1 VNVDELL
8 IEIRTN
14 VILGRV
20 DESDEGYDGDR
31 IGQPGVSE
39 LVNEALAN
47 GVPVKRV
54 LSEALSDAMEVVGK
68 KYETKEYL
76 IPDMLASAEC
86 VGTAMDILEP
96 QLVDAGVDS
105 KGRCVVATVEGDLHD
120 IGKNI
125 VATLIKGA
133 GYEIIDLGTSVPADR
148 IVEVVRDKQAQFLG
162 LSALLSTTMTKMP
175 VVMEQLQAAG
185 VRGDV
190 SVLVG
195 GAPVSASFAEQIGA
209 DAYCRD
215 AFEAVDTL
223 ERLRREHE

>member
-1 VNVDELL
+1 MNVEEILRQ
-8 IEIRTN
+8 IRTN

-39 LVNEALAN
+39 LVNEALDN

-105 KGRCVVATVEGDLHD
+105 KGRCVIATVEGDLHD

-223 ERLRREHE
+223 ERLQREHE

>member
-1 VNVDELL
+1 MNVDELL

-39 LVNEALAN
+39 LVNEALDN

-68 KYETKEYL
+68 KYETREYL

-105 KGRCVVATVEGDLHD
+105 KGRCVIATVEGDLHD

-223 ERLRREHE
+223 ERLQREHE

>member
-1 VNVDELL
+1 MNVDELL
-8 IEIRTN
+8 LEIRTN

-39 LVNEALAN
+39 LVNEGLAN

-54 LSEALSDAMEVVGK
+54 LSEALSDAMEVVGN

-96 QLVDAGVDS
+96 ELVDAGVDS

-125 VATLIKGA
+125 VATLIKSA

-175 VVMEQLQAAG
+175 VVMERLQAAG

-215 AFEAVDTL
+215 GFEAVDTL
-223 ERLRREHE
+223 GRLRGEHE

>member
-1 VNVDELL
+1 MNVDELL

-223 ERLRREHE
+223 ERLQKEHE

>member
-1 VNVDELL
+1 MNVDELL

-39 LVNEALAN
+39 LVNEALDN

-54 LSEALSDAMEVVGK
+54 LSESLSDAMEVVGK

-223 ERLRREHE
+223 ERLQREHE

>member
-1 VNVDELL
+1 MNVDELL

-39 LVNEALAN
+39 LVNEALDN
-47 GVPVKRV
+47 GVPAKRV

-223 ERLRREHE
+223 ERLRTERE

>member
-1 VNVDELL
+1 MNADELL

-39 LVNEALAN
+39 LVNEALDN

-223 ERLRREHE
+223 ERLQKEHE

>member
-1 VNVDELL
+1 MNVDELL

-105 KGRCVVATVEGDLHD
+105 KGRFVVATVEGDLHD

-223 ERLRREHE
+223 ERLQREHE

>member
-1 VNVDELL
+1 MNVDELL

-39 LVNEALAN
+39 LVNEALDN

-105 KGRCVVATVEGDLHD
+105 KGRCVIATVEGDLHD

-223 ERLRREHE
+223 ERLQREHE

>member
-1 VNVDELL
+1 MNVDELL

-223 ERLRREHE
+223 ERLQREHE

>member
-1 VNVDELL
+1 MNVEEILRQ
-8 IEIRTN
+8 IRTN

-20 DESDEGYDGDR
+20 DESDEGYDGDMV
-31 IGQPGVSE
+31 GQPGVSE
-39 LVNEALAN
+39 LVDEAVAN
-47 GVPVKRV
+47 GVPVKRI
-54 LSEALSDAMEVVGK
+54 LSEALPDAMEVVGQ

-76 IPDMLASAEC
+76 VPDMLASAEC
-86 VGTAMDILEP
+86 VGKAMDILEP
-96 QLVDAGVDS
+96 HLVGAGVET
-105 KGRCVVATVEGDLHD
+105 KGRCVIAAVEGDLHD

-125 VATLIKGA
+125 VATMIKGA
-133 GYEIIDLGTSVPADR
+133 GYEVIDLGTSVPADR

-162 LSALLSTTMTKMP
+162 LSALLTTTMTKMP
-175 VVMEQLQAAG
+175 VVLEQLQAAG

-195 GAPVSASFAEQIGA
+195 GAPLSASFAKRIGA

-223 ERLRREHE
+223 DRLRRERE

>member
-1 VNVDELL
+1 MNVDELL

-39 LVNEALAN
+39 LVNEALDN

-223 ERLRREHE
+223 ERLQREHE

>member
-1 VNVDELL
+1 MKVDELL

-39 LVNEALAN
+39 LVNEALDN
-47 GVPVKRV
+47 GVPAKRV

-195 GAPVSASFAEQIGA
+195 GAPVSALFAEQIGA

-223 ERLRREHE
+223 ERLRRERE

>member
-1 VNVDELL
+1 MNVDELL

-105 KGRCVVATVEGDLHD
+105 KGRCVIATVEGDLHD

-223 ERLRREHE
+223 ERMQREHE

>member
-1 VNVDELL
+1 MNVDELL

-39 LVNEALAN
+39 LVNEALDN

-105 KGRCVVATVEGDLHD
+105 KGRCVIATVEGDLHD

-195 GAPVSASFAEQIGA
+195 GAPVSASFAKQIGA

-223 ERLRREHE
+223 ERLQREHE

>member
-1 VNVDELL
+1 MNVDELL

-39 LVNEALAN
+39 LVNEALDN

-105 KGRCVVATVEGDLHD
+105 KGRCVIATVEGDLHD

-133 GYEIIDLGTSVPADR
+133 GYEIIDLGTSVPSDR

-162 LSALLSTTMTKMP
+162 LSALLSTTLTKMP

-223 ERLRREHE
+223 ERLQEEHE

>member
-1 VNVDELL
+1 MNVDELL

-39 LVNEALAN
+39 LVNEALDN
-47 GVPVKRV
+47 GVPAKRV

>member
-1 VNVDELL
+1 MNVEELL
-8 IEIRTN
+8 LEIRTN

-47 GVPVKRV
+47 GVAVKRV

-68 KYETKEYL
+68 KYGTKEYL

-86 VGTAMDILEP
+86 VSTAMDILEP

-125 VATLIKGA
+125 VATLIKSA

-195 GAPVSASFAEQIGA
+195 GAPVSASFAKQIGA

-215 AFEAVDTL
+215 GFEAVDTL
-223 ERLRREHE
+223 ERLRGEHE

>member
-1 VNVDELL
+1 MNVDELL

-105 KGRCVVATVEGDLHD
+105 KGRCVIATVEGDLHD

-223 ERLRREHE
+223 ERLQREHE